1 MPDQP
6 ATIDDP
12 GADASGGAGVVPPR
26 RVGQALA
33 GQWDQTWRSH
43 GGTVAVL
50 AVVAVV
56 GAVVWWATR
65 PALQAG
71 TPVEERL
78 PIAAGSRPSVTVPA
92 RAGGSAN
99 PPGATEGA
107 EVPAP
112 RGVTVHVTGAVQ
124 RPGVYRLDGGSRVVD
139 AIAAAGGVGA
149 AAELDRLNLAA
160 PLTDGSQIWVP
171 GRGQEQPV
179 IVGPVAPASAVAPT
193 GSAAGVVRVPLNTAD
208 AAALEQLPGIGP
220 ALAAA
225 IVAYR
230 DEHGPFAAVEDLLEV
245 PGIGPAK
252 LADLE
257 GAVVI

>member
-12 GADASGGAGVVPPR
+12 GADASGGAGVAPPR
-26 RVGQALA
+26 RLGQALA
-33 GQWDQTWRSH
+33 GRWDRLWRSQV
-43 GGTVAVL
+43 GTLAVL

-56 GAVVWWATR
+56 GAVTWWATR
-65 PALQAG
+65 PALDAG
-71 TPVEERL
+71 APVEERL
-78 PIAAGSRPSVTVPA
+78 PIAAGTEPPSPA
-92 RAGGSAN
+92 PPRVGASAA
-99 PPGATEGA
+99 PPAATEVTGQLA
-107 EVPAP
+107 AVA
-112 RGVTVHVTGAVQ
+112 VTVHVTGAVQ

-139 AIAAAGGVGA
+139 AIAAAGGISA

-160 PLTDGSQIWVP
+160 PLADGSQIWVP
-171 GRGQEQPV
+171 GRGQEPPA
-179 IVGPVAPASAVAPT
+179 IVAPAAANSAAAPT
-193 GSAAGVVRVPLNTAD
+193 GGAAGAVLVPLNTAD

-220 ALAAA
+220 TLAEA

-230 DEHGPFAAVEDLLEV
+230 DEHGPFAAVEDLLDV

-257 GAVVI
+257 GAVVL